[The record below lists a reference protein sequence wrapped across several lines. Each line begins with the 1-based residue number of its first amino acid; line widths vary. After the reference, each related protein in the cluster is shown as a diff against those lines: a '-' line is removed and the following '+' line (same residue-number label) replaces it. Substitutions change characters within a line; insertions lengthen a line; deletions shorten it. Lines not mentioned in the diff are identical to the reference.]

1 MLRRHLDLSSM
12 EQFVK
17 RQNLDTLILPAP
29 SRRMI
34 QARTSSFH
42 FHISRWPFERDKHA
56 KSGLLSLNGP
66 NKITNI
72 ARLDMPRFDLH
83 NDALRLTTRI
93 IHEIDNT
100 VNTSIA
106 SLLARPAPFLA
117 SKRFRTNQ

>member
-1 MLRRHLDLSSM
+1 MIEASTGRLNLHIPRRC
-12 EQFVK
+12 
-17 RQNLDTLILPAP
+17 
-29 SRRMI
+29 
-34 QARTSSFH
+34 
-42 FHISRWPFERDKHA
+42 FERDKHA

-83 NDALRLTTRI
+83 NDALRLTTGI

-106 SLLARPAPFLA
+106 SLLARFTPLLTTNRLCTHQRQRPPLKLIAIILRKLTCRA
-117 SKRFRTNQ
+117 NVFRLTNDLE